1 MGLLDLALIW
11 EFLDGKS
18 EVKDAKEEEEKAVV
32 VGEKEASG
40 SGEKAA
46 ATANLM

>member
-1 MGLLDLALIW
+1 MIW

-32 VGEKEASG
+32 VCEKEASG

-46 ATANLM
+46 ATANLL